1 MNYIIL
7 LLIIKLFINFFNII
21 IININNKKNI
31 YFNNFL

>member
-21 IININNKKNI
+21 ININNKKNI